1 MEEGG
6 ADIFLKANFG
16 QIPSACASPKRHHSA
31 ERQVEQ
37 TKVMEYLNRKMKE
50 KQWYKNCC
58 YFKDK
63 NDFV

>member
-50 KQWYKNCC
+50 KQ
-58 YFKDK
+58 
-63 NDFV
+63 